1 MDIVILCLMSIAI
14 LWLYICDRK
23 ESQRRARIRRFIAQS
38 NKRGL

>member
-1 MDIVILCLMSIAI
+1 MDIVILALMFGAI
-14 LWLYICDRK
+14 LWLYLQDRK